1 MPGGNPPFVSMDDEL
16 VSAQPD
22 GCAFGPAPTKSRQSV
37 SCRRT
42 SPAPVNGCA
51 KEKVPGQ
58 RFIYCCAND
67 CGRNPAFLRAGF
79 APAACRAN
87 RFRPLRSGN
96 PASRKIHLFQLRFR
110 NTSPPAVDLP
120 ADLLRRKIM
129 RRRTV
134 TRTPTRS
141 PCRFRYRL
149 RLRYRRGRPIAAVRF
164 DAQRGKKHS
173 SAAIHTLLA
182 SSKPFR
188 HETLYFDHTRIIVFT
203 QQFTVNDAPCF
214 KNKSF
219 KKLKY
224 LSITR

>member
-1 MPGGNPPFVSMDDEL
+1 MDDDL

-96 PASRKIHLFQLRFR
+96 PASLKIHLFQLRFR

-141 PCRFRYRL
+141 L
-149 RLRYRRGRPIAAVRF
+149 ADSDTVSDSVTGAAGRSPPYCST
-164 DAQRGKKHS
+164 H
-173 SAAIHTLLA
+173 SAAKSTAARPYTHYSLHPNPSAMKLCTLIT
-182 SSKPFR
+182 P
-188 HETLYFDHTRIIVFT
+188 EELYLHNNYR
-203 QQFTVNDAPCF
+203 
-214 KNKSF
+214 K
-219 KKLKY
+219 
-224 LSITR
+224 